1 MWLNGMYNP
10 TGWRVKNMLLFTSLL
25 YFYVDPDSNSTQA
38 LVNTLAGRFTMVT
51 FMPKIL
57 PQPPAPVLASA
68 VASAV
73 LNWNIPQ
80 EFASYNSSENK
91 TDHKNKNNTTNN
103 EPSQPPP
110 AAAAAAAAASAVPTW
125 NTPQEFASDNSSEN
139 TTDYKN
145 DRNTTTNNNNNY
157 LIHAQR

>member
-110 AAAAAAAAASAVPTW
+110 AAAAASAVPTW